1 MRHGFS
7 IILVLLAFVITGSLY
22 AIYTPDWQAPDEP
35 AHYNYVRQLS
45 LGRIPVIEPGD
56 YDQAYQSQVISSQ
69 FDPRYSLVTFQYEDY
84 QPPLYY
90 LLLTPVFL
98 LFDGA
103 LYPLRIASVA
113 LGAVVVLLTFLVA
126 RKLFPDRFW
135 LVLTATAFVA
145 FLPQHVAMLSAVNN
159 DSLAELMIASIIL
172 SLLIMVQGAR
182 GSSGGVEPGNR
193 FLLLLGVIVGLGL
206 LTKATVYIMVPI
218 VALSLGWV
226 YWGEWNR
233 LIRAGLLVFGPAVI
247 IGLIWWARNVLVYD
261 GLDVLG
267 VSAHNRVVIGQPRTV
282 EWIADRG
289 LGPTVAAF
297 LRTTFQSFW
306 GQFGWMG
313 VVMPQWVYRP
323 LLLFSI
329 LTIVGFGWSAYRWR
343 GRHALNGLTPELIPT
358 FPIAIAVLFGTFALS
373 LMAYLAYN
381 ITFVQHQ
388 GRYLFPALIPIGLAV
403 AAGWALLLRPI
414 AQRWPRAVYLFPLG
428 MAIALIVLD
437 LVALFRFI
445 VPELT

>member
-1 MRHGFS
+1 MRRAFS
-7 IILVLLAFVITGSLY
+7 IICVLLAFVLTGSLY

-35 AHYNYVRQLS
+35 AHYNYIRQLS
-45 LGRIPVIEPGD
+45 LGRFPVIEPGD
-56 YDQAYQSQVISSQ
+56 YDQDYQSQVISSQ
-69 FDPRYSLVTFQYEDY
+69 FDPRYSLLTFQYEDY

-103 LYPLRIASVA
+103 LHPLRIASVA

-135 LVLTATAFVA
+135 LVLTATVFVA

-159 DSLAELMIASIIL
+159 DSLAELIIASIIL
-172 SLLIMVQGAR
+172 MLLLMVQGAR
-182 GSSGGVEPGNR
+182 GPTGGVEPDNR
-193 FLLLLGVIVGLGL
+193 LLLFLGIIVGLGL
-206 LTKATVYIMVPI
+206 LTKATVYMMVPI
-218 VALSLGWV
+218 VAVALGWV

-233 LIRAGLLVFGPAVI
+233 LIRAGLLVFGSAMF
-247 IGLIWWARNVLVYD
+247 IGLIWWARNALVYD

-267 VSAHNRVVIGQPRTV
+267 VSAHNRTVTGQPLTV

-297 LRTTFQSFW
+297 FRTTFQSFW

-329 LTIVGFGWSAYRWR
+329 LTIFGFGWSVYRWR
-343 GRHALNGLTPELIPT
+343 KRLIPNRSTQELDPT
-358 FPIAIAVLFGTFALS
+358 FPIIIAILLGTFALS
-373 LMAYLAYN
+373 LLGYLAYN

-388 GRYLFPALIPIGLAV
+388 GRYLFSALIPISLAV
-403 AAGWALLLRPI
+403 ATGWALLLRPI
-414 AQRWPRAVYLFPLG
+414 TQRWPRAVYLFPLG
-428 MAIALIVLD
+428 LAIALFTLD
-437 LVALFRFI
+437 LIALFKFI
-445 VPELT
+445 VPGLT